1 MIDHWKLTMRNSCSG
16 IVALFVAFISLSNYN
31 GHTVKYK
38 ALFLDIDG
46 TTVWYKDPHTILPS
60 PRVTRAIIEASKH
73 VHICLAT
80 GRPLFML
87 EHILENLQLTDG
99 LAVINDGAQ
108 LIDITTRKML
118 YKKALL
124 REDVAK
130 VASYLGDHGLSFYLN
145 DGLRDTT
152 IETIPATREVLNIF
166 TIHQMALEEAELHK
180 LALSK
185 IPTIKVSMTHH
196 GTTEKYELLISHAEA
211 TKLHGIIEASRILKV
226 KKEET
231 IGIGDSGNDFP
242 LLMASGLKVAMG
254 NAIPDLKAVADYVA
268 PSVEDDGVADVIEKF
283 ILPKK

>member
-1 MIDHWKLTMRNSCSG
+1 M
-16 IVALFVAFISLSNYN
+16 
-31 GHTVKYK
+31 KYK

-46 TTVWYKDPHTILPS
+46 TTVWYKDPHTVLPS
-60 PRVTRAIIEASKH
+60 PRVTKAIIEASKH

-87 EHILENLQLTDG
+87 EHILENLKLTDG

-108 LIDITTRKML
+108 LIDIKTRKML

-124 REDVAK
+124 DDDVKK
-130 VASYLGDHGLSFYLN
+130 VSAYLQEQGISFYLN
-145 DGLRDTT
+145 DGLRDTRY
-152 IETIPATREVLNIF
+152 EEIPMHREVFNIF
-166 TIHQMALEEAELHK
+166 TMHQMDIDDAEKHRVK
-180 LALSK
+180 LSK
-185 IPTIKVSMTHH
+185 VPTIKVSMTHH
-196 GTTEKYELLISHAEA
+196 GTTEKYELLVSHAEA

-268 PSVEDDGVADVIEKF
+268 PSVEEDGVADVIEKF
-283 ILPKK
+283 ILPKKKLS